1 MLNRKI
7 KGQEFRKRRPFY
19 FSLLALIDKLKVAT
33 IRKFYSTERIENP
46 MEEEQQR
53 REKEKEMWN
62 LKQEKRLCSAWVLT
76 GQEISAKHL
85 TSKYWVVVSIRYSSY
100 KSISFEHAYMMSWTR
115 AEDLTNHRVVFSTKQ
130 MQCFHLYP
138 CENFTA
144 LPSIIGVF
152 SSACC
157 TLFSK
162 SEWLVCD

>member
-62 LKQEKRLCSAWVLT
+62 LKQEKRLCSA
-76 GQEISAKHL
+76 
-85 TSKYWVVVSIRYSSY
+85 
-100 KSISFEHAYMMSWTR
+100 
-115 AEDLTNHRVVFSTKQ
+115 
-130 MQCFHLYP
+130 
-138 CENFTA
+138 
-144 LPSIIGVF
+144 
-152 SSACC
+152 
-157 TLFSK
+157 
-162 SEWLVCD
+162 